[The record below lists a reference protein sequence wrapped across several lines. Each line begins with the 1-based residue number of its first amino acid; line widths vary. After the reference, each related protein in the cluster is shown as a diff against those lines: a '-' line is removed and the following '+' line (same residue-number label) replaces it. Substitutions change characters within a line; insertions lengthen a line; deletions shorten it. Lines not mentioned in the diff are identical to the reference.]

1 MRKLFQLKV
10 KKILK
15 GLILSNGVG
24 EDELACT
31 VAQALIK
38 QKPAAIELTLSALP
52 LLGPGKSYQKKN
64 IPVVYQSKNMPSGGF
79 LNGRPLAL
87 FVDILSGLLWQ
98 VLKQIWFLKKQMSE
112 LDFVISV
119 GDFTG
124 VFYFRLARLGLAQQ
138 PSHFHVNTAL
148 SAHLRPFYD
157 LEKKFFEKYC
167 DWVFVRDEF
176 SKDQLKLSF
185 PHVSFEGSTMLDDPN
200 LIPTAQ
206 NALPQTPEKKYILL
220 VPSLRRD
227 AYRNIE
233 LLNEMAQELPG
244 EKFILALHPRLEKNN
259 QGNNHGNKIRNLSK
273 NITVSTAALGDLVPY
288 ARIALGMTGTGCEQL
303 TALGV
308 PLFLVE
314 TYNPASNK
322 TRLNHYQLLLG
333 KSCEGLFL
341 PFENQIAVLKEAL
354 KNEIKLNE
362 MRLKGPLRFGKKGA
376 SDRIAFKIW
385 DWLV

>member
-1 MRKLFQLKV
+1 V

-38 QKPAAIELTLSALP
+38 QNPAQIELKLSALP
-52 LLGPGKSYQKKN
+52 LLGPGKSYLKKN

-87 FVDILSGLLWQ
+87 LIDILNGLLWQ
-98 VLKQIWFLKKQMSE
+98 VLKQVWFLRKQLNE

-124 VFYFRLARLGLAQQ
+124 VMYFRLARLGLAQQ

-167 DWVFVRDEF
+167 DWVFVRDEY
-176 SKDQLKLSF
+176 SKDQLKTYF
-185 PHVSFEGSTMLDDPN
+185 QHVSFEGSTMLDDPN
-200 LIPTAQ
+200 LIPSGH
-206 NALPQTPEKKYILL
+206 NALPQAPEKKHILL

-227 AYRNIE
+227 AFRNIE
-233 LLNEMAQELPG
+233 LLNEFAQELPG
-244 EKFILALHPRLEKNN
+244 EKFILALHPRLEKDNQKNN
-259 QGNNHGNKIRNLSK
+259 PGHKIRSLSK
-273 NITVSTAALGDLVPY
+273 NITVSTAILGDLVPY

-314 TYNPASNK
+314 TYHPASNK
-322 TRLNHYQLLLG
+322 IRLEHYQLLLG

-341 PFENQIAVLKEAL
+341 PFENQVTAL
-354 KNEIKLNE
+354 KDALRNEIKLNE
-362 MRLKGPLRFGKKGA
+362 MRLKGPIRFGKKGA
-376 SDRIAFKIW
+376 ADRIAFKIW

>member
-1 MRKLFQLKV
+1 V

-15 GLILSNGVG
+15 GIILSNGVG

-31 VAQALIK
+31 VALALLK
-38 QKPAAIELTLSALP
+38 QKPAPIELKFSAIP
-52 LLGPGKSYQKKN
+52 LLGPGKVYQKKN
-64 IPVVYQSKNMPSGGF
+64 IPVIYQSKNMPSGGF
-79 LNGRPLAL
+79 LNGRPWAL
-87 FVDILSGLLWQ
+87 LLDILSGLIWQ
-98 VLKQIWFLKKQMSE
+98 VIKQILFLRKQLNE
-112 LDFVISV
+112 LDFVITV

-124 VFYFRLARLGLAQQ
+124 VLYFRLARWGLSQQ
-138 PSHFHVNTAL
+138 PSHFHVDTAL
-148 SAHLRPFYD
+148 SAHLRPFYE

-167 DWVFVRDEF
+167 DWVFVRDEL
-176 SKDQLKLSF
+176 SKEQLKTYF
-185 PHVSFEGSTMLDDPN
+185 QHVSFEGNVMLDDPN
-200 LIPTAQ
+200 LNSTGQ
-206 NALPQTPEKKYILL
+206 NALPLVPEKKYILL

-233 LLNEMAQELPG
+233 LLNEFAQELPN

-259 QGNNHGNKIRNLSK
+259 SGNKIKNLSK
-273 NITVSTAALGDLVPY
+273 NITVSTAALGDLIPY

-303 TALGV
+303 SALGV

-314 TYNPASNK
+314 TFNPASSK
-322 TRLNHYQLLLG
+322 SRLQHYQLLLG

-341 PFENQIAVLKEAL
+341 PFENQVTQLKDSL
-354 KNEIKLNE
+354 RNEIKLNE
-362 MRLKGPLRFGKKGA
+362 MRLKGPIRFGKKGA

>member
-1 MRKLFQLKV
+1 V

-24 EDELACT
+24 EDELAVT
-31 VAQALIK
+31 VALALIK
-38 QKPAAIELTLSALP
+38 QKPVQIELKLSALP
-52 LLGPGKSYQKKN
+52 LLGPGRSYQKKN
-64 IPVVYQSKNMPSGGF
+64 IPIVYESKNMPSGGF
-79 LNGRPLAL
+79 LNGRLWAL
-87 FVDILSGLLWQ
+87 LIDILSGLLWQ
-98 VLKQIWFLKKQMSE
+98 VLNQVWFLRKQMSE
-112 LDFVISV
+112 LDFVITV

-124 VFYFRLARLGLAQQ
+124 VMYFRLARWGLAQQ

-157 LEKKFFEKYC
+157 LEKKFFEKFC
-167 DWVFVRDEF
+167 DWVFVRDEL
-176 SKDQLKLSF
+176 SKDQLKTHFS
-185 PHVSFEGSTMLDDPN
+185 HVSFEGSIMLDDLN
-200 LIPTAQ
+200 LNPSGQ
-206 NALPQTPEKKYILL
+206 NALPVSPDKKYILL

-233 LLNEMAQELPG
+233 LLNEFAQALPN

-259 QGNNHGNKIRNLSK
+259 QNPKIK
-273 NITVSTAALGDLVPY
+273 NTAKNMTVSTAALGDLIPY

-314 TYNPASNK
+314 TYHPASTK
-322 TRLNHYQLLLG
+322 TRLKQYQLLLG

-341 PFENQIAVLKEAL
+341 PFENQINTLKEAL
-354 KNEIKLNE
+354 QNEIKLNE

-376 SDRIAFKIW
+376 SERIAFKIW